1 MKLKLKSTFQ
11 SMVVSTTIEST
22 LQYLKVPWIFRELMQ
37 LNNKIN
43 WQKLSKI
50 NFSFWMTGMGLK
62 AILPDAEQKPCLI
75 VVVYFVD
82 IHFEVVYKIFDHFLD
97 QDRIM
102 LWKLSTA

>member
-1 MKLKLKSTFQ
+1 
-11 SMVVSTTIEST
+11 
-22 LQYLKVPWIFRELMQ
+22 
-37 LNNKIN
+37 
-43 WQKLSKI
+43 
-50 NFSFWMTGMGLK
+50 MTGMGLK

-102 LWKLSTA
+102 LYVSVFTLYVNIPA